1 MNGFEGL
8 DEELENSDNKV
19 TPIAEVKPKRR
30 PFQYWT
36 VNGQEHKMK
45 LTTQMIGMLEK
56 KYRTNILNLISS
68 DGLPPLSVML
78 TIIQASMSPWE
89 HNTDSTAVLKLY
101 ESWCEEGGNQIDLLS
116 QVVMPTLVVSGFF
129 TEKQGN
135 SIMED
140 LKNTDEL
147 L

>member
-8 DEELENSDNKV
+8 DEELGATENKV
-19 TPIAEVKPKRR
+19 VTMEEAQPKKR
-30 PFQYWT
+30 PFHFWT
-36 VNGQEHKMK
+36 VKGREHKLK

-78 TIIQASMSPWE
+78 TIIQAAMSPWE

-101 ESWCEEGGNQIDLLS
+101 ESWCDEGGNQVDLLS
-116 QVVMPTLVVSGFF
+116 RVVMPTLVVSGFF

-140 LKNTDEL
+140 LRNTDEL

>member
-8 DEELENSDNKV
+8 DEELGNAESKV
-19 TPIAEVKPKRR
+19 TPIEEAKPKRR
-30 PFQYWT
+30 PFHYWT
-36 VNGQEHKMK
+36 VKGQEHKMK

-56 KYRTNILNLISS
+56 KYRANVLSLISGE
-68 DGLPPLSVML
+68 GLPPLSVML
-78 TIIQASMSPWE
+78 TIIQAAMSPWE
-89 HNTDSTAVLKLY
+89 HNMDSTTVLKLY
-101 ESWCEEGGNQIDLLS
+101 ESWCDEGGNQIDLLS
-116 QVVMPTLVVSGFF
+116 KVIMPTLVVSGFF